1 MLTKAMLTGGVLSV
15 LAGCIVYFG
24 TAGADALEGK
34 NKADIRIEETDLAG
48 GAPEVASTAIDVAE
62 TSIEDSGD
70 ALKDAAD
77 SGGAL
82 EDAADSTDDEMES
95 NASGL
100 RTSEI
105 ETIQEEIVAAEESVA
120 EDADVEAMA
129 ELKEDPV
136 QDQPV
141 EKSKP
146 ETKWL
151 DQYLKRTK
159 PNANSKHE
167 KKLAAKKA
175 EMKKKSDAMKAEMQE
190 KAEAMRA
197 ETEAMKAEMQE
208 KAEAMRAEMQEK
220 AEAMEAKLETAEDEA
235 ETQREMMKDKKDTM
249 RKPHADRKK
258 RKRLRIKK
266 RMADGETDA
275 AAESHTEMSK
285 DGESEKREI
294 EIDVDAI
301 VDAIDEDAFSRGE
314 DIDVQALKEQLGV
327 DGDENVEIRVIKT
340 MEGKPS
346 HSDKEMTSNSSFDY
360 GAVLAQAKKL
370 HVVDMRNQ
378 AVLEI
383 VDFAVDNLDMTE
395 AADLVPELSTPELRD
410 TARARIGAGLARCGK
425 ADAAFAVIDELEI
438 DELVAPIRLEI
449 ITALMA
455 TSQERQAAGI
465 RNRPSFK

>member
-1 MLTKAMLTGGVLSV
+1 MLTKAILTGGVLSA

-34 NKADIRIEETDLAG
+34 NKADIRIEETKLAG
-48 GAPEVASTAIDVAE
+48 GAPELASTAIDVAE
-62 TSIEDSGD
+62 TSIKDSGD
-70 ALKDAAD
+70 VF
-77 SGGAL
+77 
-82 EDAADSTDDEMES
+82 EDAAESGEDLAGSEDEVLDSSKDEMES
-95 NASGL
+95 NTSGL
-100 RTSEI
+100 RGSEV
-105 ETIQEEIVAAEESVA
+105 ETLEEETVATEEIVASEEPVA

-129 ELKEDPV
+129 ELKEDPI
-136 QDQPV
+136 QDQPK

-159 PNANSKHE
+159 PNADSKHE

-175 EMKKKSDAMKAEMQE
+175 EMKKKSDAMKAEMRE
-190 KAEAMRA
+190 KAEGMEAKA
-197 ETEAMKAEMQE
+197 EAMKAEMKM
-208 KAEAMRAEMQEK
+208 KAD
-220 AEAMEAKLETAEDEA
+220 AMEAKLETAEDE
-235 ETQREMMKDKKDTM
+235 TSTKLEMMDDKADAM
-249 RKPHADRKK
+249 RKPHGDRKM
-258 RKRLRIKK
+258 RKRLRIRKHI
-266 RMADGETDA
+266 ADGKTDVTA
-275 AAESHTEMSK
+275 EMSK
-285 DGESEKREI
+285 DGDSEKREV

-301 VDAIDEDAFSRGE
+301 DVDALSRGD
-314 DIDVQALKEQLGV
+314 DIDVQALKEKLGL
-327 DGDENVEIRVIKT
+327 DGEKNVEIRVIKT

-346 HSDKEMTSNSSFDY
+346 HSDKEMHSSSSFDY
-360 GAVLAQAKKL
+360 AAVLAEAKKL

-383 VDFAVDNLDMTE
+383 VDFAVDNLDMAE

-425 ADAAFAVIDELEI
+425 AEAAFAIIDELEI
-438 DELVAPIRLEI
+438 DELAAPIRLEI

-465 RNRPSFK
+465 RNKRRHHAH

>member
-1 MLTKAMLTGGVLSV
+1 MLTKAILTGGVLSA

-34 NKADIRIEETDLAG
+34 NKADIRIEETELAG
-48 GAPEVASTAIDVAE
+48 GAPELASTAIDVAE
-62 TSIEDSGD
+62 TSIKDSGD
-70 ALKDAAD
+70 VF
-77 SGGAL
+77 
-82 EDAADSTDDEMES
+82 EDAAESGEDLAGSEDEVLDSSKDEMES
-95 NASGL
+95 NTSGL
-100 RTSEI
+100 RGSEV
-105 ETIQEEIVAAEESVA
+105 ETLEEETVATEEIVPSEEPVA

-129 ELKEDPV
+129 ELKEDPI
-136 QDQPV
+136 QDQPK

-159 PNANSKHE
+159 PNADSKHE

-175 EMKKKSDAMKAEMQE
+175 EMKKKSDAMKAEMRE
-190 KAEAMRA
+190 KAEMK
-197 ETEAMKAEMQE
+197 MKAD
-208 KAEAMRAEMQEK
+208 
-220 AEAMEAKLETAEDEA
+220 AMEAKLETAEDE
-235 ETQREMMKDKKDTM
+235 TSTKLEMMDDKADAM
-249 RKPHADRKK
+249 RKPHGDRKM
-258 RKRLRIKK
+258 RKRLRIRKHI
-266 RMADGETDA
+266 ADGKTDVTA
-275 AAESHTEMSK
+275 EMSK
-285 DGESEKREI
+285 DGDSEKREV

-301 VDAIDEDAFSRGE
+301 DVDALSRGD
-314 DIDVQALKEQLGV
+314 DIDVQALKENLGL
-327 DGDENVEIRVIKT
+327 DGEKNVEIRVIKT

-346 HSDKEMTSNSSFDY
+346 HSDKEMHSSSSFDY
-360 GAVLAQAKKL
+360 AAVLAEAKKL

-383 VDFAVDNLDMTE
+383 VDFAVDNLDMAE

-425 ADAAFAVIDELEI
+425 AEAAFAIIDELEI
-438 DELVAPIRLEI
+438 DELAAPIRLEI

-465 RNRPSFK
+465 RNKRRHHAH

>member
-1 MLTKAMLTGGVLSV
+1 MLTKAILTGGVLSA

-34 NKADIRIEETDLAG
+34 NKADIRIEETELAG
-48 GAPEVASTAIDVAE
+48 GAPELASTAIDVAE
-62 TSIEDSGD
+62 TSIKDSGD
-70 ALKDAAD
+70 VF
-77 SGGAL
+77 
-82 EDAADSTDDEMES
+82 EDAAESGEDLAGSEDEVLDSSKDEMES
-95 NASGL
+95 NTSGL
-100 RTSEI
+100 RGSEV
-105 ETIQEEIVAAEESVA
+105 ETLEEETVATEEIVASEEPVA

-129 ELKEDPV
+129 ELKEDPI
-136 QDQPV
+136 QDQPK

-159 PNANSKHE
+159 PNADSKHE

-175 EMKKKSDAMKAEMQE
+175 EMKKKSDAMKAEMRE
-190 KAEAMRA
+190 KAEMK
-197 ETEAMKAEMQE
+197 MKAD
-208 KAEAMRAEMQEK
+208 
-220 AEAMEAKLETAEDEA
+220 AMEAKLETAEDE
-235 ETQREMMKDKKDTM
+235 TSTKLEMMDDKADAM
-249 RKPHADRKK
+249 RKPHGDRKM
-258 RKRLRIKK
+258 RKRLRIRKHI
-266 RMADGETDA
+266 ADGKTDVTA
-275 AAESHTEMSK
+275 EMSK
-285 DGESEKREI
+285 DGDSEKREV

-301 VDAIDEDAFSRGE
+301 DVDALSRGD
-314 DIDVQALKEQLGV
+314 DIDVQALKEKLGL
-327 DGDENVEIRVIKT
+327 DGEKNVEIRVIKT

-346 HSDKEMTSNSSFDY
+346 HSDKEMHSSSSFDY
-360 GAVLAQAKKL
+360 AAVLAEAKKL

-383 VDFAVDNLDMTE
+383 VDFAVDNLDMAE

-425 ADAAFAVIDELEI
+425 AEAAFAIIDELEI
-438 DELVAPIRLEI
+438 DELAAPIRLEI

-465 RNRPSFK
+465 RNKRRHHAH

>member
-1 MLTKAMLTGGVLSV
+1 MLTKAILTGGVLSA

-34 NKADIRIEETDLAG
+34 NKADIRIEETELAG
-48 GAPEVASTAIDVAE
+48 GAPELASTAIDVAE
-62 TSIEDSGD
+62 TSIKDSGD
-70 ALKDAAD
+70 VF
-77 SGGAL
+77 
-82 EDAADSTDDEMES
+82 EDAAESGEDLAGSEDEVLDSSKDEMES
-95 NASGL
+95 NTSGL
-100 RTSEI
+100 RGSEV
-105 ETIQEEIVAAEESVA
+105 ETLEEETVATEEIVPSEEPVA

-129 ELKEDPV
+129 ELKEDPI
-136 QDQPV
+136 QDQPK

-159 PNANSKHE
+159 PNADSKHE

-175 EMKKKSDAMKAEMQE
+175 EMKKKSDAMKAEMRE
-190 KAEAMRA
+190 KAEMK
-197 ETEAMKAEMQE
+197 MKAD
-208 KAEAMRAEMQEK
+208 
-220 AEAMEAKLETAEDEA
+220 AMEAKLETAEDE
-235 ETQREMMKDKKDTM
+235 TSTKLEMMDDKADAM
-249 RKPHADRKK
+249 RKPHGDRKM
-258 RKRLRIKK
+258 RKRLRIRKHI
-266 RMADGETDA
+266 ADGKTDVTA
-275 AAESHTEMSK
+275 EMSK
-285 DGESEKREI
+285 DGDSEKREV

-301 VDAIDEDAFSRGE
+301 DVDALSRGD
-314 DIDVQALKEQLGV
+314 DIDVQALKENLGL
-327 DGDENVEIRVIKT
+327 DGEKNVEIRVIKT

-346 HSDKEMTSNSSFDY
+346 HSDKEMHSSSSFDY
-360 GAVLAQAKKL
+360 AAVLAEAKKL

-383 VDFAVDNLDMTE
+383 VDFAVDNLDMAE

-425 ADAAFAVIDELEI
+425 AEAAFAIIDELEI
-438 DELVAPIRLEI
+438 DELAAPIRLEI

-465 RNRPSFK
+465 RNKRRHHGH